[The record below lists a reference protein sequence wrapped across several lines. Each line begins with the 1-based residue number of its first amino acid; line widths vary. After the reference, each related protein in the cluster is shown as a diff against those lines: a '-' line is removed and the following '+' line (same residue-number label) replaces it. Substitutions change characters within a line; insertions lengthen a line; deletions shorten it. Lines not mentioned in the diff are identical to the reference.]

1 MAEIDLDRSYPRRR
15 MPNDADLSDAD
26 EVRRQ
31 YGRLEALPLTEA
43 GEVEIFLDA
52 LSELESAIAEVGE
65 QASVAAARDTRDEAA
80 AAAYRHFGQQILPA
94 ATEAAA
100 AARQRLLAATGTAGL
115 GDYYG
120 PFLREARAE
129 VELFREQNLALI
141 AEHEQL
147 KQRYD
152 EISGAWMV
160 ELDGERLTRPAAA
173 ARIEEPDRALRE
185 RAWRAHWAPHLTD
198 AGSMEALLDEM
209 LGLRRDLAANAD
221 RPSFREYMWQEYA
234 RFDYTPEDCFA
245 LQRAIERC
253 VVPAVSRLAEA
264 RQARLGVDTLRP
276 WDLKVDPDGAAAVKA
291 FGDEAEFKRKL
302 SAVFHAL
309 DTELGALFD
318 GLAARDLLDLGS
330 REGKA
335 PGGFMSDLSESRLA
349 FIFLNAVGT
358 ARDIGVLAHE
368 SGHAFHYL
376 LAREQRLQGY
386 RQAPLEFAE
395 VASMAMELLARRHY
409 DCVFEDPPTRE
420 RILNK
425 QLEEILEFLPFM
437 AMIDAFQH
445 WLYTTGDATDA
456 GARAAK
462 WVELDARF
470 RPHIDWS
477 GLEPMRRLGWQYPH
491 VYRNPFYYIEYG
503 IAQLGALQVWRN
515 QLEDPARGLRLYKE
529 ALALGGSRPLPELFE
544 AAGGRFAMDESLVAP
559 LVALVQEQLG
569 RGA

>member
-1 MAEIDLDRSYPRRR
+1 MKPIDLDQSFPRRT
-15 MPNDADLSDAD
+15 MPAEADLCDAD

-31 YGRLEALPLTEA
+31 YERCASLPLTSSD
-43 GEVEIFLDA
+43 EVEAFLEA
-52 LSELESAIAEVGE
+52 LSELESAVAEVGE
-65 QASVAAARDTRDEAA
+65 RAYVGTAQDTRDEAA
-80 AAAYRHFGQQILPA
+80 LAAQRHFSQRILPV

-100 AARQRLLAATGTAGL
+100 AARRRLLAAPGTAEL
-115 GDYYG
+115 SEYFG

-129 VELFREQNLALI
+129 VELFREANLPLI
-141 AEHEQL
+141 AEHEEL

-152 EISGAWMV
+152 VLSGGWMA

-173 ARIEEPDRALRE
+173 AKLEEPDRDLRE
-185 RAWRAHWAPHLTD
+185 RAWRATWAPHLAD
-198 AGSMEALLDEM
+198 REAMDELFDEM
-209 LGLRRDLAANAD
+209 LTLRRDLAANAD
-221 RPSFREYMWQEYA
+221 MASFREYQWQEYA
-234 RFDYTPEDCFA
+234 RFDYAPEDCDR
-245 LQRAIERC
+245 LHQAIEAH
-253 VVPAVSRLAEA
+253 VVPAVSAMAAE
-264 RQARLGVDTLRP
+264 RRRKLGLQALRP

-291 FGDEAEFKRKL
+291 FSDDAEFTRKV
-302 SAVFHAL
+302 SALFHAL
-309 DTELGALFD
+309 DPELAGLFD

-335 PGGFMSDLSESRLA
+335 PGGFMTDLSETRLA

-376 LAREQRLQGY
+376 LAREQQLQGY

-395 VASMAMELLARRHY
+395 VASMAMELLARQHY
-409 DCVFEDPPTRE
+409 NEVFDDAEIRGRVLE
-420 RILNK
+420 K

-445 WLYTTGDATDA
+445 WLYTTSDATDA
-456 GARAAK
+456 EARSDK
-462 WVELDARF
+462 WVKLDARF

-477 GLEPMRRLGWQYPH
+477 GLEAMRRLGWQYPH

-529 ALALGGSRPLPELFE
+529 ALALGGSKRLPELFE

-559 LVALVQEQLG
+559 LVALVQGQLG
-569 RGA
+569 